1 MLQNAQLERLID
13 VKKNVSSFFFCQE
26 KKLTFYFRYS
36 TNHSSRQILD
46 NILWSLA
53 RGHELFS
60 TDVCLSRY
68 VNNC

>member
-13 VKKNVSSFFFCQE
+13 VKKCITFFFLSE
-26 KKLTFYFRYS
+26 KKPTFYFRYS
-36 TNHSSRQILD
+36 MNHSSRQILD
-46 NILWSLA
+46 NILWSLG
-53 RGHELFS
+53 RGYELFS

>member
-1 MLQNAQLERLID
+1 MLQNASLERLID
-13 VKKNVSSFFFCQE
+13 VKKNVSSFLFLSG
-26 KKLTFYFRYS
+26 KKPTFYFRYS

>member
-1 MLQNAQLERLID
+1 MLQDAQSERLID
-13 VKKNVSSFFFCQE
+13 VKKMYHPFFFCQE
-26 KKLTFYFRYS
+26 KKPTFYFRYS

>member
-1 MLQNAQLERLID
+1 MLQKAQLQRLID
-13 VKKNVSSFFFCQE
+13 VKKMYHLFFLSG
-26 KKLTFYFRYS
+26 KKPTFYFRYS
-36 TNHSSRQILD
+36 TNHSSREILD

-53 RGHELFS
+53 RGHELFI